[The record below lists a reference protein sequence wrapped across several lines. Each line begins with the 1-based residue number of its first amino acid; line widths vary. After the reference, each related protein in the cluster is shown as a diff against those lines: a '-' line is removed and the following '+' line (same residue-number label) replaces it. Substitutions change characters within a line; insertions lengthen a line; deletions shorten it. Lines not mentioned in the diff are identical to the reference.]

1 MPDEQLPQGLPDIPE
16 ALALPER
23 KWLPSLIW
31 LVPIVA
37 ALIGGGLAVKAVW
50 ESGPTITLRFNT
62 AEGLEAGKTK
72 IKYKNVD
79 IGDVKTIT
87 LAEDRSSVIAT
98 AQMARQA
105 AKLLVQDTRFWV
117 VRPRVAA
124 SGVTGLTTL
133 VSGSYIGVDVGKSA
147 DRRDDFVGLE
157 TPPTISADRPGRL
170 FVLRGEDMGSLDVGS
185 PVYFRRVQV
194 GQVVGFELETDG
206 FGVTLRIFV
215 GSPYDRFVKLDTRFW
230 QASGIDLT
238 VDATGLKLN
247 TESLVALAVG
257 GIAFQTPEE
266 LLDSP
271 EARAETHFTLHP
283 TRAKALAH
291 PDTLAEN
298 FVLNFKESLRG
309 LSVGAP
315 VDFRGVVIGEV
326 TDIEVNLNPV
336 NHDLTMPVSVRLYP
350 ERLLARNRRATDEQR
365 RVEPHALFNRLVA
378 RGLRA
383 QLRNGNLLTG
393 QRYVA
398 LDFFPGKT
406 PAKLAWDTDPVEL
419 PTIPGSLEGLQTTL
433 TEIAGKLGKVPF
445 DAIGNDLRQ
454 ALQTLDRTLKRTEQL
469 VTRVDT
475 EIAPEAR
482 AAISDARKTL
492 GAAERTLAADAPLQQ
507 DMRETLREVTRAA
520 ESLRTLLDYLERH
533 PESLIRGK
541 KGEP

>member
-1 MPDEQLPQGLPDIPE
+1 
-16 ALALPER
+16 
-23 KWLPSLIW
+23 
-31 LVPIVA
+31 
-37 ALIGGGLAVKAVW
+37 
-50 ESGPTITLRFNT
+50 
-62 AEGLEAGKTK
+62 
-72 IKYKNVD
+72 
-79 IGDVKTIT
+79 
-87 LAEDRSSVIAT
+87 
-98 AQMARQA
+98 
-105 AKLLVQDTRFWV
+105 VQDTRFWV

-157 TPPTISADRPGRL
+157 TPPTISTDRPGRL

-194 GQVVGFELETDG
+194 GQVVGFDLEKDG

-215 GSPYDRFVKLDTRFW
+215 GSPYDRFVKLDSRFW

-266 LLDSP
+266 LLGSP

-283 TRAKALAH
+283 NRAKALAH

-326 TDIEVNLNPV
+326 TDIEVNLNPA

-350 ERLLARNRRATDEQR
+350 ERLLARNRRVTEEQR
-365 RVEPHALFNRLVA
+365 RVEPHALFDRLVA

>member
-1 MPDEQLPQGLPDIPE
+1 MPDEQIPQGLPDLPE
-16 ALALPER
+16 AVAAPER

-87 LAEDRSSVIAT
+87 LAEDRSHVIAT
-98 AQMARQA
+98 ARMARQA
-105 AKLLVQDTRFWV
+105 AGLLVEDTRFWV

-124 SGVTGLTTL
+124 SGVTGLGTL
-133 VSGSYIGVDVGKSA
+133 VSGSYIGVDIGKSTKKET
-147 DRRDDFVGLE
+147 DFTGLE
-157 TPPTISADRPGRL
+157 TPPTVSADRPGRV
-170 FVLRGEDMGSLDVGS
+170 FVLRGEDLGSLDVGS
-185 PVYFRRVQV
+185 PVFFRRVQV
-194 GQVVGFELETDG
+194 GQVVGFDLENDG
-206 FGVTLRIFV
+206 FGVTLRVFV
-215 GSPYDRFVKLDTRFW
+215 NAPYDRFVKLDTRFW

-247 TESLVALAVG
+247 TESFVALALG
-257 GIAFQTPEE
+257 GIAFQTPDE
-266 LLDSP
+266 LATSP
-271 EARAETHFTLHP
+271 QAKADTYFTLYP
-283 TRAKALAH
+283 DRAKALAR
-291 PDTLAEN
+291 PDSLAEN

-309 LSVGAP
+309 LAVGAP

-326 TDIEVNLNPV
+326 TDIGLDMDPA
-336 NHDLTMPVSVRLYP
+336 NHDLTMPVSIRLYP
-350 ERLLARNRRATDEQR
+350 NRLFGKNLRSAENQNSA
-365 RVEPHALFNRLVA
+365 EPHALFDRLVA

-383 QLRNGNLLTG
+383 QLRAGNLLTG

-406 PAKLAWDTDPVEL
+406 PAKLAWNADPVEL

-469 VTRVDT
+469 VAKLDT

-492 GAAERTLAADAPLQQ
+492 SAAERTLAADAPLQQ